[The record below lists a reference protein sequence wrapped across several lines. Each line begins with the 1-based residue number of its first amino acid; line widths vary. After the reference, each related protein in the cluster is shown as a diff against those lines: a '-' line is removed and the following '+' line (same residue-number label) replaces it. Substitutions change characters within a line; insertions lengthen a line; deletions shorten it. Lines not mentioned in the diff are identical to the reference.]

1 MADEVLDAELVPSKV
16 VLTELES
23 EEDIRMRADR
33 RELNQVLGATV
44 AIVIVALLLSRIIT
58 APLEE
63 DLDDGGWGDEFPP
76 IWERYLADFNTN
88 ESHSFVLQNGTLTG
102 PDGALLWS
110 GYSPFRGVR
119 TSYL

>member
-1 MADEVLDAELVPSKV
+1 MK
-16 VLTELES
+16 
-23 EEDIRMRADR
+23 M
-33 RELNQVLGATV
+33 NQVRGNCGHRNRCPT
-44 AIVIVALLLSRIIT
+44 SEPYHHC
-58 APLEE
+58 PLEE

-110 GYSPFRGVR
+110 ASPFRGVR
-119 TSYL
+119 TSSLKEEQQLIQMIPVSALQYGFQICQMVLLFQ